1 MEIKK
6 VTQNNGEY
14 LCDIDIST
22 DEWKTI
28 LQDENL
34 LNDNYKDALIKFH
47 SEPNHKSTCKAL
59 GDKYNVSPQSFNGTI
74 TNFAKA
80 VQKKLNRFEIIGTD
94 GKPSYWIIPM
104 LGKHVGEFFE
114 WTLRPELVQAMEELN
129 LKGKH
134 LLQKIYDEA
143 IENKHWVFFDW
154 FPAYKKSVQEYKEQ
168 AINNNW
174 TDTVFQKLV
183 KDTTKNGISDLQQ
196 GNFTWEEFEKI
207 KNNWSEIQPIIKSI
221 AEENQISKA
230 QYKEILVFF
239 GKQTSGNRPSGTNR
253 VVAAFL
259 PNIVTTVVNYRYLRD
274 VIAKLKNRFPDYP
287 IIQEEWLTDNFNF
300 IYYCNSNVVFND
312 SWHSSVFAWYLK
324 EYFEVESQLI
334 QKNEVTMQKY
344 IDLLLYNKNLIL
356 TGAPGT
362 GKTYLA
368 KEIAKALNAEI
379 EFVQFHP
386 SYDYTDF
393 VEGLRPLKK
402 EGSELGFE
410 LKDGVFKSF
419 CKKAAE
425 NIEDSKKSIEELQKQ
440 KSISDNLSLFIE
452 KIENEISTNGQFKL
466 YGIGGKECASII
478 EIDANSFTT
487 KSISGNTLN
496 TPLSS
501 ILTKYDKY
509 TQNKD
514 VIWTFKEVGEKLSVT
529 YHHTYFFAFLKAFDA
544 FLQENKSSTSEV
556 EIVERKEFVIIID
569 EINRA
574 EISKVF
580 GELFFSIDAGYRG
593 IEGRVKTQYSNLQED
608 GDIFKDGF
616 YIPENVYIIGTMND
630 IDRSVESFDFAM
642 RRRFAW
648 KEIKA
653 IDRISMWDGIID
665 DWKEEALKRM
675 TSLNTK
681 IESIEGLGSAFHI
694 GPAYFLKLKNYKGS
708 FDQLW
713 NNHLEGLLFEY
724 LRGFPDSNL
733 RLNELKTAYEVSIE
747 SQSNVEND

>member
-6 VTQNNGEY
+6 VKQNNGEY

-34 LNDNYKDALIKFH
+34 LNGNYKDALIKFH

-80 VQKKLNRFEIIGTD
+80 VQKKLNRLEIIGTD

-154 FPAYKKSVQEYKEQ
+154 FPAYKNSVQEYKEQ

-207 KNNWSEIQPIIKSI
+207 KINWSIIQPVIKNI
-221 AEENQISKA
+221 AEENTISKA
-230 QYKEILVFF
+230 QYQVIVGFF
-239 GKQTSGNRPSGTNR
+239 GKQTTGNRPSGTNR
-253 VVAAFL
+253 VVASFL

-287 IIQEEWLTDNFNF
+287 KIQEEWLTDNFNF
-300 IYYCNSNVVFND
+300 IDYCNSNVEFKD

-324 EYFEVESQLI
+324 EYFEHERQLI
-334 QKNEVTMQKY
+334 QKNEASMQKY
-344 IDLLLYNKNLIL
+344 IDLLLNNKNLIL

-368 KEIAKALNAEI
+368 KEIAKALNAET

-393 VEGLRPLKK
+393 VEGLRPTAPDDN
-402 EGSELGFE
+402 GNIGFGR
-410 LKDGVFKSF
+410 KDGAFKEFCRSALKANTTNEVDNFDEAWDKLLLLVKDNLASGQLTKIGSWVFSLSTKDSLKYSSTNTPSQYNF
-419 CKKAAE
+419 TITKQNVYDAYQNKKARPSGAFQKDMEDVVEYMKENFQLKNYQEGAILQEAE
-425 NIEDSKKSIEELQKQ
+425 NNI
-440 KSISDNLSLFIE
+440 
-452 KIENEISTNGQFKL
+452 
-466 YGIGGKECASII
+466 
-478 EIDANSFTT
+478 
-487 KSISGNTLN
+487 
-496 TPLSS
+496 
-501 ILTKYDKY
+501 
-509 TQNKD
+509 
-514 VIWTFKEVGEKLSVT
+514 
-529 YHHTYFFAFLKAFDA
+529 
-544 FLQENKSSTSEV
+544 
-556 EIVERKEFVIIID
+556 FVFIID

-593 IEGRVKTQYSNLQED
+593 EKGRVKTQYTNLQDD
-608 GDIFKDGF
+608 GDIFKEGF

-653 IDRISMWDGIID
+653 IDRISMWDGSID
-665 DWKEEALKRM
+665 EWKDEALKRM
-675 TSLNTK
+675 KSLNSK
-681 IESIEGLGSAFHI
+681 IETIQGLGSAFHI
-694 GPAYFLKLKNYKGS
+694 GPAYFLKLKNYNGS
-708 FDQLW
+708 YDQLW
-713 NNHLEGLLFEY
+713 DNHLEGVLFEY
-724 LRGFPDSNL
+724 LRGFPDSDL
-733 RLNELKTAYEVSIE
+733 RLNELKTAYEVIIE
-747 SQSNVEND
+747 SHSNVENN